1 MDRKTGSIFRGV
13 ATALITPF
21 DDGAIDYGSLGRLI
35 EYQISGGVDALL
47 ICGTTGEAATLDGRE
62 VCELIAFTVERVSGR
77 VPVIAGV
84 GSNCTRVAMGLA
96 EYARA
101 SGADAVLAVTPYYN
115 KASEGGLIAHYSA
128 IARAAELPLIIYNV
142 PSRTGMS
149 ISLCTWRELMSIEGV
164 CGVKEASGS
173 ISYLSRLAA
182 LGGGLSIYSGNDDLI
197 LPTLSLGGLGVF
209 SVLSNL
215 LPCEVGQIYRSY
227 FSGDIEGARALQ
239 LGAMP
244 LIDAIFSEVNPIPIK
259 ALLAEVGL
267 CREEYRLPLCALDE
281 ARRRELISL
290 FDSSGALPKI

>member
-1 MDRKTGSIFRGV
+1 MYTGNRSIFRGA

-21 DDGAIDYGSLGRLI
+21 SDGAIDYGSLGRLI
-35 EYQISGGVDALL
+35 EYQISGGIDALL
-47 ICGTTGEAATLDGRE
+47 ICGTTGEAATLDMRE
-62 VCELIAFTVERVSGR
+62 VRELISFTVERVSGR

-84 GSNCTRVAMGLA
+84 GSNCTSTAVGLA

-115 KASEGGLIAHYSA
+115 KASESGLISHYSA

-149 ISLCTWRELMSIEGV
+149 ISLGAWRELMNIDGV

-182 LGGGLSIYSGNDDLI
+182 LGGGLCIYSGNDDLI
-197 LPTLSLGGLGVF
+197 LPTLSLGGSGVF

-215 LPCEVGQIYRSY
+215 LPREVGDICRLY
-227 FSGDIEGARALQ
+227 FSGNIEGARALQ
-239 LGAMP
+239 LGLMP

-267 CREEYRLPLCALDE
+267 CREEYRLPLCPLSE
-281 ARRRELISL
+281 EKRREIIGLFTSL
-290 FDSSGALPKI
+290 DYLT